1 MGATLVW
8 SEGSARLF
16 SISWDLTSMDVLAK
30 LLQRKVLLVALVSK
44 KLSCRS
50 EIPREHVF
58 RERFHSHERF
68 EPVTAK

>member
-1 MGATLVW
+1 
-8 SEGSARLF
+8 
-16 SISWDLTSMDVLAK
+16 MDVLAK